1 MYDKIY
7 PADYARLIKTVT
19 RRSQSLRRLPVSD
32 FFHHTAQAAR
42 SALCS
47 IKLRV
52 KVHPGALRQSDG
64 YGA

>member
-1 MYDKIY
+1 MYDKMN
-7 PADYARLIKTVT
+7 PADYARLMEAAT

-32 FFHHTAQAAR
+32 FFHHTAQAAP

-52 KVHPGALRQSDG
+52 QVHRGALRQSDG

>member
-1 MYDKIY
+1 MYDKMN
-7 PADYARLIKTVT
+7 PADYARLIRTVT

-52 KVHPGALRQSDG
+52 QVHPGAVRQSDG

>member
-1 MYDKIY
+1 MYDKTN
-7 PADYARLIKTVT
+7 PADYARLKEAAT
-19 RRSQSLRRLPVSD
+19 RRSQSLRRLPMSD

-52 KVHPGALRQSDG
+52 QVHPGAVRRSDG
-64 YGA
+64 YGV